1 LLYRDRVMFFER
13 VAPDQMK
20 PVRVLDTDEKR
31 KFFTTFCM

>member
-1 LLYRDRVMFFER
+1 MYFER

-31 KFFTTFCM
+31 KFFTTSCM